1 MEAQKNWLE
10 FFERSERQ
18 REARQR
24 LIRELPTDQRVKDLL
39 VALSDLAETD
49 PSALT
54 LSNGDV
60 ELSVPIGVIAWRL
73 KRCENTAKRY
83 IDLAELTPYLK
94 VSGSTHRSHTYVVC
108 WLAILD
114 RIEPGHDTHAGGC
127 QHVENETAGGRR
139 RGSVSRG
146 SGGQLDPA
154 EGVKWGSGG
163 GQPGGQTDPHLTP
176 SIPGIKDRVFY
187 GIGSK
192 KPGSKPG
199 VGGPPGG
206 QLTIRGDIPVGPP
219 QIVGRKPNNDP
230 IWNAGTGDWWKWWR
244 GQLERRDLANPQHV
258 QELYELGVASG
269 LYPESEAHRLRIFAQ
284 AVVDVRKAKHV
295 PKAFFRENVAF
306 RRWYA
311 TDEIEDE
318 AQRIMDAFDAGD
330 VVKARAELPQPY
342 EVAADAADPEE
353 MTRVRI
359 IEQQRLE
366 TEGLEAE
373 YGELLDSMS
382 QAELL
387 EIAGDTETLRYA
399 ISKGMLG
406 YIRPNLLRMLA
417 EAETANQ
424 R

>member
-1 MEAQKNWLE
+1 MAQKNWME

-39 VALSDLAETD
+39 LALSDLAETD
-49 PSALT
+49 SSALP

-73 KRCENTAKRY
+73 KRSENTAKKY

-206 QLTIRGDIPVGPP
+206 QPGSTAH
-219 QIVGRKPNNDP
+219 PNGCSG
-230 IWNAGTGDWWKWWR
+230 WWRWWKEQIA
-244 GQLERRDLANPQHV
+244 GRDLRNARDV
-258 QELYELGVASG
+258 QELYEAAVAADLFPDSS
-269 LYPESEAHRLRIFAQ
+269 LNRLHVFAQ
-284 AVVDVRKAKHV
+284 AVIDSRHAKR
-295 PKAFFRENVAF
+295 PGAIFRENVAY

-311 TDEIEDE
+311 TCEAEDE
-318 AQRIMDAFDAGD
+318 AQRMIAALDAGRVD
-330 VVKARAELPQPY
+330 PPRQIELQTTTELDAEEAAAERTIELERLRTAELESEFGEQL
-342 EVAADAADPEE
+342 DA
-353 MTRVRI
+353 MT
-359 IEQQRLE
+359 
-366 TEGLEAE
+366 
-373 YGELLDSMS
+373 